1 MEDFLTKLR
10 RSYAA
15 GSLLTKLLYINVGV
29 FLLVRALL
37 IVLRLFNV
45 EGAHVLAL
53 LQAPSDVRL
62 LLLRPWTLVTYMF
75 LHIDVLH
82 LLFNMLW
89 LYAFGRIFL
98 LFLDGRR
105 LVGIYITGGIAGALL
120 YVVAYAV
127 FPYFRDMGMTSY
139 LMGAS
144 ASVMAIV
151 FAVSFYRKDYTIN
164 LLFIGQIKLLYLA
177 LGVFAIDFFSITSAN
192 AGGHIAHIGGAL
204 WGLLF
209 ALQIQR
215 GRDLTAP
222 INALIDRLANMKKR
236 RELRMKVSVGG
247 GGRAESDAAYRE
259 RKRREADA
267 LDEILDKLRRS
278 GYESLSSDEKKALF
292 DASRAQGG
300 GGAER

>member
-15 GSLLTKLLYINVGV
+15 GSLL
-29 FLLVRALL
+29 RALL
-37 IVLRLFNV
+37 IVLQLFNV
-45 EGAHVLAL
+45 EGARVLAL

-236 RELRMKVSVGG
+236 REPRMKVSVGG

-292 DASRAQGG
+292 DASRSQGG

>member
-105 LVGIYITGGIAGALL
+105 LVGIYVTGGIAGALL

-236 RELRMKVSVGG
+236 REPRMKVSVGG

-278 GYESLSSDEKKALF
+278 GYESLSSDEKKVLF

-300 GGAER
+300 GGTER

>member
-1 MEDFLTKLR
+1 MSEFLTKLR

-15 GSLLTKLLYINVGV
+15 GSLLTKLLYINVGMFIV
-29 FLLVRALL
+29 VHAAL

-45 EGAHVLAL
+45 EGTSMLAF
-53 LQAPSDVRL
+53 LQAPSDVGL
-62 LLLRPWTLVTYMF
+62 LVRQPWTLLTYMF
-75 LHIDVLH
+75 LHVDVLH

-89 LYAFGRIFL
+89 LYTFGRMFL
-98 LFLDGRR
+98 LFFDGRR
-105 LVGIYITGGIAGALL
+105 LVGVYLTGGIAGALF
-120 YVVAYAV
+120 YVAAYAV
-127 FPYFRDMGMTSY
+127 FPYFRSMGAMSY

-151 FAVSFYRKDYTIN
+151 FAVSFYRRDYAVE
-164 LLFIGQIKLLYLA
+164 LMFLGRVKLLYLA
-177 LGVFAIDFFSITSAN
+177 LGVFAIDFFSITSSN

-209 ALQIQR
+209 ALQLQR

-222 INALIDRLANMKKR
+222 INRLIDHLVNMKKR
-236 RELRMKVSVGG
+236 RPQRMKVVPGG
-247 GGRAESDAAYRE
+247 GGRPESDSEYLA

-267 LDEILDKLRRS
+267 IDTILDKLRRS
-278 GYESLSSDEKKALF
+278 GYESLTADEKKALF

-300 GGAER
+300 GEK